1 MIIMK
6 GGKKVLLETL
16 PIKKKKNFNREFST
30 HANYHINLH
39 LRKHFLIAVVKSNT
53 DRQPRKAGTYP

>member
-6 GGKKVLLETL
+6 RGKKVLLETL
-16 PIKKKKNFNREFST
+16 PIKKKNFNREFST

>member
-16 PIKKKKNFNREFST
+16 PIKKKKISTENFQLMPIT
-30 HANYHINLH
+30 IL
-39 LRKHFLIAVVKSNT
+39 
-53 DRQPRKAGTYP
+53 TYI